1 MELEEAVATY
11 TARAVEKLRSQGSAA
26 SSLTVFLQTNPFKA
40 DAPQYAKS
48 ISSVLPYPSS
58 FTPDFL
64 AVGLGMLRGVYR
76 EGYAFKK
83 AGVLLAKIVPQ
94 EVVQEDLFGDYT
106 LEREYK
112 KARLMAMV
120 DLINQW
126 WGKNTIFFGA
136 QGIGRT
142 WKMRQERRSPRY
154 TTRWGEIVVVSS

>member
-1 MELEEAVATY
+1 MY
-11 TARAVEKLRSQGSAA
+11 C
-26 SSLTVFLQTNPFKA
+26 
-40 DAPQYAKS
+40 
-48 ISSVLPYPSS
+48 
-58 FTPDFL
+58 
-64 AVGLGMLRGVYR
+64 
-76 EGYAFKK
+76 EGYAYKK

-120 DLINQW
+120 DFINQW
-126 WGKNTIFFGA
+126 WGQNTIFFGT

-154 TTRWGEIVVVSS
+154 TTRWGEIVVVST